1 MAVAFHDRG
10 ILVRELRGTSA
21 DASQGLMTL
30 VIGISAIF
38 LMPPGPC
45 QTANWA
51 RGKKGWFTP
60 REEEISAFS
69 ANFLRHVRLT
79 WGSGQPRHSR

>member
-1 MAVAFHDRG
+1 MGAAY
-10 ILVRELRGTSA
+10 SA
-21 DASQGLMTL
+21 QGLLTFL
-30 VIGISAIF
+30 IGLAAVF

-60 REEEISAFS
+60 REEEIMVNRVIRDDPSKGTMH
-69 ANFLRHVRLT
+69 NR
-79 WGSGQPRHSR
+79 QPVTPQLLWKSLQDYDLW